1 MAHELARLR
10 ARAGEAEPVDDVVE
24 PRLEHPQQVLARGAE
39 AAGRLLVRRAE
50 LLLEQAVVAARLL
63 LLAELEQVLALLDAP
78 AAVLARRIAAAL
90 DRALL
95 GEAALA
101 LEEELDALAAAQA
114 ALGAEIAG
122 H

>member
-1 MAHELARLR
+1 LSRR
-10 ARAGEAEPVDDVVE
+10 VSSIRRRFSP
-24 PRLEHPQQVLARGAE
+24 GAPSP
-39 AAGRLLVRRAE
+39 AVAFSYGRAE
-50 LLLEQAVVAARLL
+50 LLLEEPVVAARLL

-78 AAVLARRIAAAL
+78 AAVLSRRIAAAL

-101 LEEELDALAAAQA
+101 LQEELDALAAAET

-122 H
+122 HQTRLRLR

>member
-1 MAHELARLR
+1 MPYELTRLG

-24 PRLEHPQQVLARGAE
+24 ACLEHPEQVLARRSE
-39 AAGRLLVRRAE
+39 ATRRLLVGRAE

-63 LLAELEQVLALLDAP
+63 LLAELQEVLALLDAP
-78 AAVLARRIAAAL
+78 ASVLARRIAATL

-101 LEEELDALAAAQA
+101 LQEELHALAAADA
-114 ALGAEIAG
+114 ALGSEISC